1 MDINNFPLIS
11 YIAKKKIPI
20 ILSTGFGNF
29 REIKKSID
37 IIKKNKCKLIILHC
51 VSEYPPND
59 KDLNLKRILKY
70 KKLFKVPVGFS
81 DHTVGTDITFAAMAI
96 GASIVE
102 KHFTINKKMKGWD
115 HSISADPE
123 DLKNINNYSKKLQ
136 KVLGKENIY
145 RVESD
150 LKTMKFRRSIV
161 AKRNIQKW
169 EKIKFKDLS
178 YKRPGNGIPPGDW
191 KKIVG
196 KYPKK
201 KIFYDEQINL
211 KNLKRS

>member
-1 MDINNFPLIS
+1 
-11 YIAKKKIPI
+11 
-20 ILSTGFGNF
+20 
-29 REIKKSID
+29 
-37 IIKKNKCKLIILHC
+37 
-51 VSEYPPND
+51 
-59 KDLNLKRILKY
+59 
-70 KKLFKVPVGFS
+70 
-81 DHTVGTDITFAAMAI
+81 MAI